1 MLDPVTV
8 IATASA
14 AYNALKKGIEIGREL
29 QDMGGQLATWAGA
42 ISDIDYL
49 AKKAENP
56 PWWKVGGNVQAEAIE
71 IFAAKKKI
79 EAQRAELKT
88 YIQYS
93 YGQSGWD
100 ELMRIEA
107 QVRKRKQ
114 ATDHRKSRDQGDDDH
129 GDDCRPCPHGWRRG
143 SGSACL
149 FSGAATIL
157 AVQLNFW
164 RKP

>member
-1 MLDPVTV
+1 LDPITI

-14 AYNALKKGIEIGREL
+14 AYNALKKGISVGREL
-29 QDMGGQLATWAGA
+29 QDMGSQLATWAGA
-42 ISDIDYL
+42 ISDIEFL

-93 YGQSGWD
+93 YGQSGWE
-100 ELMRIEA
+100 ELLRIEV
-107 QVRKRKQ
+107 QVRRRKRATEHRRAEIKEMVITVVVVGLCLVAGIAGLALLAFILWQ
-114 ATDHRKSRDQGDDDH
+114 ANQR
-129 GDDCRPCPHGWRRG
+129 
-143 SGSACL
+143 
-149 FSGAATIL
+149 
-157 AVQLNFW
+157 
-164 RKP
+164 

>member
-1 MLDPVTV
+1 MDPITV

-42 ISDIDYL
+42 VSDLEFL

-56 PWWKVGGNVQAEAIE
+56 PWWAVGGNVQAEAVE
-71 IFAAKKKI
+71 IFAAKKRI
-79 EAQRAELKT
+79 QAQRDELKT
-88 YIQYS
+88 YVQFA

-100 ELMRIEA
+100 ELLRIEA

-114 ATDHRKSRDQGDDDH
+114 ATDHRRAEIKETLITVTIVGLVLMAGISGLALLTYFLVMYDQ
-129 GDDCRPCPHGWRRG
+129 R
-143 SGSACL
+143 
-149 FSGAATIL
+149 
-157 AVQLNFW
+157 
-164 RKP
+164 

>member
-14 AYNALKKGIEIGREL
+14 AYNAVKKGIEIGREL

-42 ISDIDYL
+42 ISDI
-49 AKKAENP
+49 
-56 PWWKVGGNVQAEAIE
+56 E

-88 YIQYS
+88 YVQYS
-93 YGQSGWD
+93 YGQSGWE

-114 ATDHRKSRDQGDDDH
+114 ATDHRRAEIKE
-129 GDDCRPCPHGWRRG
+129 
-143 SGSACL
+143 L
-149 FSGAATIL
+149 LITITIVGL
-157 AVQLNFW
+157 ALLAGVGGLALLAYFLVQQQ
-164 RKP
+164 